1 MKARREAKVESQEFS
16 AVILAGGKS
25 SRMGR
30 DKAWL
35 KMGGTTLLARQIE
48 LVRALGAR
56 EVFISGRADQDY
68 GPFGCRV
75 LVDRFQNAGP
85 LAGLESALAAN
96 SSPLLLVLAVDM
108 PAMCGGLLEK
118 LRTACAEGCG
128 AIPEV
133 NGRIEPLA
141 AFYPKAAWTV
151 AIALLEEARARSEK
165 DTPGPTDLARRCVAE
180 NMMKLILVSAAE
192 ARYFTNVNSPEELR
206 QYASKGR

>member
-1 MKARREAKVESQEFS
+1 MMIRPDHLDPQFS

-35 KMGGTTLLARQIE
+35 EMEGTTLLARQIE

-56 EVFISGRADQDY
+56 EVFISGRIGVDY
-68 GPFGCRV
+68 AALGCRV

-85 LAGLESALAAN
+85 LAGLESALAAT

-108 PAMCGGLLEK
+108 PAMSGGLLEK
-118 LRTACAEGCG
+118 LRACCAAGRG

-141 AFYPKAAWTV
+141 AFYPKAAG
-151 AIALLEEARARSEK
+151 ALALAMLEEARAGSQ
-165 DTPGPTDLARRCVAE
+165 TQAPGPTDLARRCVSE
-180 NMMKLILVSAAE
+180 NLVELIPGPAAE

-206 QYASKGR
+206 TYEAENGC